1 MPGITGINRRYFEA
15 GTLRCLYVFIRCR
28 MQVSSEAEQLLK
40 QQDEVK
46 KAEFI
51 QKAKAPNKAE
61 LRQETPAI
69 PPFKR

>member
-1 MPGITGINRRYFEA
+1 
-15 GTLRCLYVFIRCR
+15 